1 MGRWSG
7 RERAGAPRQRSAWS
21 PEGGFTAVSASAA
34 HTSPV
39 LGEAIRVCE
48 CLRGAE
54 ALREVAPGRGV
65 GMTAR
70 QRQDDAPD
78 RADDA
83 DADGQHGLPEA
94 GRLRVCAKAV
104 WSAWIGSPCSST

>member
-1 MGRWSG
+1 M
-7 RERAGAPRQRSAWS
+7 
-21 PEGGFTAVSASAA
+21 
-34 HTSPV
+34 
-39 LGEAIRVCE
+39 CE

-70 QRQDDAPD
+70 QMQDDAPD

-94 GRLRVCAKAV
+94 GRLRMRQGRVVGVELPPLQQHVRRRTQEAAHWLGQKRVQLVRPKAI
-104 WSAWIGSPCSST
+104 A